1 MNAFLPVVRD
11 DLGINHIQCHVWT
24 AWPLLTLRPFTIL
37 EYSYMLKDFGNT
49 ASFRATDVLSYLEAD
64 RILQTT
70 GRLMR

>member
-1 MNAFLPVVRD
+1 
-11 DLGINHIQCHVWT
+11 
-24 AWPLLTLRPFTIL
+24 
-37 EYSYMLKDFGNT
+37 MLKDFGNT